1 MGAFS
6 SGQPQPAGGWS
17 EEIVTL
23 AQAHVVPPNTSGLI
37 QAAGVLYSDG
47 SYCHH
52 AALWR
57 RYRPI
62 TVKPELPSNS
72 KTLKGRWLWGGVL
85 WAHFG
90 HFLVESTAR
99 LWALAHLGQPIDG
112 ILFIPKRPAADG
124 ALRGFQ
130 REFFEHYASG
140 AAVKVAQTALQ
151 VEELIVPGQGFGIGP
166 IISGTPKFRAALHA
180 KFAQAVQPNGPERI
194 YLSRSKLGLG
204 KGGMIGEAILER
216 RLKKQGYDIFH
227 PQEHSLVEQIA
238 RYKAARQ
245 IIAADGSAV
254 HLFAMVGRAD
264 QKLAMIQ
271 RRESG
276 ASAQLVQN
284 VRAFCQNDPLV
295 INALRSEW
303 LPVAQQRSSR
313 LSFGELDL
321 ERIGTAL
328 AQHGFVDADTRW
340 SSFNGQRRKQML
352 LNKGIR
358 AGENFV
364 EARKFKQKRLEDARR
379 KRIAEQD

>member
-62 TVKPELPSNS
+62 TVKPELPSRS

-99 LWALAHLGQPIDG
+99 LWALAHLGKPIDG

-124 ALRGFQ
+124 ELRGFQ
-130 REFFEHYASG
+130 RDFLAHYAAG
-140 AAVKVAQTALQ
+140 TDVKVTRTPLQ

-166 IISGTPKFRAALHA
+166 IVSGTPKFRAALQSN
-180 KFAQAVQPNGPERI
+180 FAQAVQPNGPQRI

-216 RLKKQGYDIFH
+216 RLKKQGYEIFH

-328 AQHGFVDADTRW
+328 AQHGFIEADTRW

-364 EARKFKQKRLEDARR
+364 EARRFKQQRLEDARR